1 MWGATH
7 LVATEV
13 KPCNE
18 VPLLFKPVTYKKKKK
33 WSIWGPSDGLEP
45 TQQSSESRET
55 HDPKPGWW
63 NCQVGILT
71 ASSAGQARERGLES
85 PLRRGQALRHP
96 ASYLAV
102 LPGSCPLEEAEEDS
116 RVPLC

>member
-1 MWGATH
+1 M
-7 LVATEV
+7 ATEV